1 MDLTRESVAKS
12 TIDRLQSLLATELD
26 PGRRSFYF
34 KLMVGEEDKFGKL
47 EEQIDIVTTKVRRI
61 NLLVE
66 KQKYILSR
74 IGDRPRSEDCQRDP
88 DGALTHAEVLLEEE
102 T

>member
-26 PGRRSFYF
+26 PGRRNFYF

-66 KQKYILSR
+66 KQK
-74 IGDRPRSEDCQRDP
+74 
-88 DGALTHAEVLLEEE
+88 
-102 T
+102 